1 MPTFIY
7 ETTLTPVMT
16 GKLTVFAQGFTAGNH
31 FSGSIVITGAATIP
45 GGPPQYTLL
54 ESDPVELNV
63 RPLPTEGE
71 LPGFTGAIGSFAV
84 GPPKLATN
92 VLRVG
97 DPVKLTVTVTNRGD
111 GPARPPGRP
120 AAAPGA

>member
-1 MPTFIY
+1 M
-7 ETTLTPVMT
+7 
-16 GKLTVFAQGFTAGNH
+16 
-31 FSGSIVITGAATIP
+31 
-45 GGPPQYTLL
+45 
-54 ESDPVELNV
+54 
-63 RPLPTEGE
+63 RPLPREGE

-111 GPARPPGRP
+111 GPLARLVAPPPPQVRDWQVFAANDFAARATARSRRDHHAP
-120 AAAPGA
+120 RAAACRPRSGASRAS